1 MAQYWLTQIL
11 RMNNQIFNINS
22 LTEIKQNQRQWRQK
36 SAEQYK
42 QFRNKYGCF
51 EDTVKNRKLLLS
63 GREKKQLN
71 LLGDDNKSASDR
83 NQDQT

>member
-1 MAQYWLTQIL
+1 M
-11 RMNNQIFNINS
+11 
-22 LTEIKQNQRQWRQK
+22 
-36 SAEQYK
+36 
-42 QFRNKYGCF
+42 
-51 EDTVKNRKLLLS
+51 KNRKLLLS